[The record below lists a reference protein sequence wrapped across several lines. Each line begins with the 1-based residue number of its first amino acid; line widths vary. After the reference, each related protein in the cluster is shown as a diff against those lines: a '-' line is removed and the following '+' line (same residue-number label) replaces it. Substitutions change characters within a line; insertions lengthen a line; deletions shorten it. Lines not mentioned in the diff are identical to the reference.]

1 MFSCMPRIATD
12 VTVSFVWLLSI
23 SAISVWNLWSR
34 GDRSLSAKLSHP
46 MVSTGAR
53 FSLRISLVKVYISS
67 QFAGGSILTLPSL
80 PVIFF
85 AGARRAFLGLLSFF
99 GDAIV
104 AIDISLLS
112 CFTVAGASCTLLR
125 FFAGLASPSELD
137 SAGIELNSES
147 DEPSFFKVLPFAC
160 AVMFATDR
168 V

>member
-34 GDRSLSAKLSHP
+34 GERSRSARLSHP
-46 MVSTGAR
+46 IVSTGAR
-53 FSLRISLVKVYISS
+53 FSLRISLVKAYISS

-85 AGARRAFLGLLSFF
+85 AGARRAFLGLLSFL

-112 CFTVAGASCTLLR
+112 CFTVVGASCAILR
-125 FFAGLASPSELD
+125 FFTGLASRSEPE

>member
-23 SAISVWNLWSR
+23 NAISVWNLWSR
-34 GDRSLSAKLSHP
+34 GERSRSARLSHP
-46 MVSTGAR
+46 IVSTGAR
-53 FSLRISLVKVYISS
+53 FSLRISLVKAYISS

-85 AGARRAFLGLLSFF
+85 AGARRAFLG
-99 GDAIV
+99 DAIV

-112 CFTVAGASCTLLR
+112 CFTVVGASCAILR
-125 FFAGLASPSELD
+125 FFTGLASRSEPE